1 MSEKREREER
11 ERKGEGDMA
20 VHVTQVMMMKPIV
33 QALGNHAVKNGLRC
47 GVSSSAAAA
56 AAGAAAASSLPLTK
70 PDATEESS
78 SLLTSPLAVPPRLLM
93 GPGPSNTHPRA
104 LAAMAL
110 PQLGHM
116 HAPFLKIMDEIKA
129 GLQYLLQVCVMC
141 VGFPLAFFS
150 ERERACEN
158 VKCAEEE
165 EEDDNE

>member
-1 MSEKREREER
+1 MREKRERERE

-20 VHVTQVMMMKPIV
+20 VHVTQVMMKPIV

-47 GVSSSAAAA
+47 GVSSSAAA

-129 GLQYLLQVCVMC
+129 GLQYLLQVCVLC
-141 VGFPLAFFS
+141 GGFPRILLG
-150 ERERACEN
+150 ERERVC
-158 VKCAEEE
+158 VKM
-165 EEDDNE
+165 